1 MKEVSRAGICG
12 LKSALPIPQVVEHH
26 MKRYSIALL
35 LFLHSALLYADTIKA
50 DNLLPE
56 NLLGLPKLSIPNHN
70 SQSPEKIALGKKL
83 FNDKRLSQDGTISCA
98 SCHDEQRAFTDGQ
111 KVAVGI
117 RQQTGFRNA
126 PTVINAAFY
135 QTLFLDGRAASLE
148 EQALG
153 PFLNPIEHGLKNKQ
167 QIVEIVRQD
176 QQYQQQFAK
185 VFNAVDSAITAEQI
199 AQAIASF
206 ERTLIAGNSAFDRY
220 LFGRDRQA
228 LNQSEARG
236 MRLFR
241 RKGNC
246 ANCHEISGKDALFMD
261 NRFYNLGVGFAKVN
275 SQIAEFVQ
283 ALRAGENADEFAF
296 TDAQRAELGRFNVT
310 HIIADIGKFK
320 TPTLRNIAITAP
332 YLHDGSVNT
341 LEEVVEYYD
350 KGGVKNPFLD
360 SAIFPLHL
368 TDQEKQDLVAFLKAL
383 TSAAPISVR

>member
-1 MKEVSRAGICG
+1 MKA
-12 LKSALPIPQVVEHH
+12 
-26 MKRYSIALL
+26 YSLGLL
-35 LFLHSALLYADTIKA
+35 LLLHSALLYAD
-50 DNLLPE
+50 
-56 NLLGLPKLSIPNHN
+56 NLLGLPELSVPTHN
-70 SQSPEKIALGKKL
+70 QQSAEKIALGRKL
-83 FNDKRLSQDGTISCA
+83 FNDKRLSQDGTISCS
-98 SCHDEQRAFTDGQ
+98 SCHDKQKAFTDGQ
-111 KVAVGI
+111 QVAIGI

-126 PTVINAAFY
+126 PTVVNAAFY

-153 PFLNPIEHGLKNKQ
+153 PFLNPIEHGLTNKQ
-167 QIVEIVRQD
+167 KIVEIVQKD
-176 QQYQQQFAK
+176 PAYQEQFAQ
-185 VFNAVDSAITAEQI
+185 VFNITDSGITAELI
-199 AQAIASF
+199 AQALASF
-206 ERTLIAGNSAFDRY
+206 ERTVIAGNSAFDRY

-228 LNQSEARG
+228 LTASEARG

-275 SQIAEFVQ
+275 QQIAEFVQ
-283 ALRAGENADEFAF
+283 DLRAGDDADDFAF
-296 TDAQRAELGRFNVT
+296 SNAQRAELGRFNVT

-320 TPTLRNIAITAP
+320 TPTLRNIALTAP
-332 YLHDGSVNT
+332 YMHDGSVET

-368 TDQEKQDLVAFLKAL
+368 AEQEKKDLVAFLKAL
-383 TSAAPISVR
+383 TSAQFISE

>member
-1 MKEVSRAGICG
+1 MIQTVEYGMKI
-12 LKSALPIPQVVEHH
+12 
-26 MKRYSIALL
+26 YSIGLF
-35 LFLHSALLYADTIKA
+35 LFLHAGLLSAG
-50 DNLLPE
+50 NLQTD
-56 NLLGLPKLSIPNHN
+56 NLLGLPKLSIPSHN
-70 SQSPEKIALGKKL
+70 TQSVEKIALGKQL

-98 SCHDEQRAFTDGQ
+98 SCHDKQRAFTDGQ

-117 RQQTGFRNA
+117 GQQTGARNA
-126 PTVINAAFY
+126 PTVVNAAFY

-153 PFLNPIEHGLKNKQ
+153 PFLNPIEHGLKNQQ
-167 QIVEIVRQD
+167 QIVEIVKQD
-176 QQYQQQFAK
+176 SQYQKQFAD
-185 VFNAVDSAITAEQI
+185 VFNIAGSALTAEQV

-228 LNQSEARG
+228 LTESEARG

-261 NRFYNLGVGFAKVN
+261 NRFYNLGVGFDKVN
-275 SQIAEFVQ
+275 SQIGEFVQ
-283 ALRAGENADEFAF
+283 ALRAGENVDEFSF
-296 TDAQRAELGRFNVT
+296 TDAQRVELGRFNVT
-310 HIIADIGKFK
+310 HIITDIGKFK
-320 TPTLRNIAITAP
+320 TPTLRNIALTAP
-332 YLHDGSVNT
+332 YLHDGSAKT
-341 LEEVVEYYD
+341 LEEVVEYYN
-350 KGGVKNPFLD
+350 KGGDENPFLD

-383 TSAAPISVR
+383 TSEQYISK